1 MFQVHYR
8 KLHWSYKNSASAKC
22 LIFESALLSGG
33 FRGQNKVDQTVYTVL
48 NFLYVTGSMA
58 LSVYNS
64 LGWHPEMSLYFQGSV
79 CVLLCFACSMFHSV
93 MLHERKRER

>member
-1 MFQVHYR
+1 MFRVHYR

-33 FRGQNKVDQTVYTVL
+33 FRGQNKVDQTVCTVL

-58 LSVYNS
+58 LYIIHMGGIQRCHCIFRILSVFCS
-64 LGWHPEMSLYFQGSV
+64 ALHAV
-79 CVLLCFACSMFHSV
+79 CFIL
-93 MLHERKRER
+93 